1 MGTEATPRPVL
12 VATDLSDPAC
22 EAIRQAGHFAR
33 ERRAKLVALHVVQ
46 NLTAIHPVFPHLSQR
61 DVNDEIR
68 IGRLLTD
75 RLSDQVY
82 ATVDPDVPADVVVD
96 FGVPDVAIVRR
107 AEEIRSQ
114 LVVVGSR
121 GATGLERLM
130 LGSVAER
137 VVRHA
142 PCSVLV
148 ARPGGGGGTILA
160 ATDLSSPALPA
171 VEAAA
176 RLARERSQRLTLI
189 HVLEVPSH
197 LLAGLAPLGP
207 IPNVPDDAT
216 MAQLRAAA
224 TTMLEDMLARF
235 EVEGDCQVVP
245 SHRPAAAIVAK
256 GDEIDAGLIVTG
268 THGHSGIFRMTLGS
282 VAERV
287 VSQARCS
294 VLLVRLSLPK
304 THPNW
309 NHAASR
315 T

>member
-1 MGTEATPRPVL
+1 MPTETSPRPVL
-12 VATDLSDPAC
+12 VATDLSDPAR
-22 EAIRQAGHFAR
+22 EAIRQAGQHAK
-33 ERRAKLVALHVVQ
+33 ERRAKLVALHVAQ
-46 NLTAIHPVFPHLSQR
+46 NLTPIHPVFPHLSQR

-68 IGRLLTD
+68 IARVLTD
-75 RLSDQVY
+75 RLSDQVD
-82 ATVDPDVPADVVVD
+82 ATVDPDVPADVIVD
-96 FGVPDVAIVRR
+96 FGVPDVAIVRK
-107 AEEIRSQ
+107 AEELQSQ
-114 LVVVGSR
+114 LIVVGSR

-142 PCSVLV
+142 HCPVLV
-148 ARPGGGGGTILA
+148 ARLGGGRGTILA

-207 IPNVPDDAT
+207 IPNIPDDAS

-235 EVEGDCQVVP
+235 EVEGDCHVVA
-245 SHRPAAAIVAK
+245 SHHPAAAIVAH
-256 GDEIDAGLIVTG
+256 GDEIDAGLIVAG
-268 THGHSGIFRMTLGS
+268 THGRSGIFRMTLGS

-287 VSQARCS
+287 LSQARCS
-294 VLLVRLSLPK
+294 VLVVRRAEPDR
-304 THPNW
+304 
-309 NHAASR
+309 A
-315 T
+315 